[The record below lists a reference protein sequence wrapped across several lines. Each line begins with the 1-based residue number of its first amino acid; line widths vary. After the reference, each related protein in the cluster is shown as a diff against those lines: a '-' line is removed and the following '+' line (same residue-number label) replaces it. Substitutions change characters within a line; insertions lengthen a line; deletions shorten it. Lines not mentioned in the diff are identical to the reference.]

1 MDRLRAD
8 DKKLDLT
15 RNASRFPQQL
25 LKFSF
30 FHGPAFSA
38 GLYLSIGQQK
48 GWTAAA
54 GAPWEYHFAETPIF
68 RSATIV

>member
-1 MDRLRAD
+1 MRPALNV
-8 DKKLDLT
+8 L
-15 RNASRFPQQL
+15 SRRSEPIGKVAISEQL

-38 GLYLSIGQQK
+38 GLYLSIDQQK
-48 GWTAAA
+48 GWTAGAD
-54 GAPWEYHFAETPIF
+54 APWEYHFVETSIF